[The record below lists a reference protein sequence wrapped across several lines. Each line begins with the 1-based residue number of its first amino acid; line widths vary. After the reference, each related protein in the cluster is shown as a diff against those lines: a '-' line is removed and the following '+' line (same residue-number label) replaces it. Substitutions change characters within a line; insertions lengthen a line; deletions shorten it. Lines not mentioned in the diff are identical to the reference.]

1 MESFGVSK
9 INQLLTVLFDL
20 LSIQQIHL
28 EKNRLTVPIKLFSIE
43 SGRMLNIS
51 EYMEHSYN
59 TTDKYV
65 QAGIK
70 NVRSWS

>member
-1 MESFGVSK
+1 
-9 INQLLTVLFDL
+9 
-20 LSIQQIHL
+20 
-28 EKNRLTVPIKLFSIE
+28 
-43 SGRMLNIS
+43 MLNIS

-70 NVRSWS
+70 NVDLGPEEILAVVLEMDSIIKD

>member
-1 MESFGVSK
+1 MESFEISG
-9 INQLLTVLFDL
+9 INQLPTVFVDL
-20 LSIQQIHL
+20 LPIQQIHL
-28 EKNRLTVPIKLFSIE
+28 EKNRLTVPIKLFWIE
-43 SGRMLNIS
+43 SGRILNIS

-59 TTDKYV
+59 ATDKYV